1 MDFTYDEEQL
11 ALRDAVRGL
20 LARSYSDFEHRRR
33 VVADEPGFD
42 EKLWTRLAE
51 MGVLGL
57 PFPEQY
63 GGMGAGP
70 VEVGI
75 VAQELGRVLAP
86 EPFLT
91 SVVLAGGVV
100 AAAGTDAQRTEVLG
114 ALASGESVLT
124 FAHAEPGS
132 RWTASAAS
140 VTAASSGEGW
150 TLSGVKEP
158 VPHGAR
164 ADLLVVSA
172 LLPDGGTGLFLVTP
186 DAAGLV
192 RTGYGT
198 HDGGRAARV
207 ALEGTPAVPV
217 GTAGSDR
224 TAAIARALD
233 GARIAACNEAIGAMQ
248 FQLDATSAYLRS
260 RQQFGVPLST
270 FQALTFRA
278 ADMYVSLEL
287 ATSVA
292 VWATMVLGAGP
303 DAGPDAGADAGVSE
317 AASRAGLQVSRAS
330 RHVGQEAIQ
339 LHGGIAMTAEYSVGS
354 YTSHLTALDHLLG
367 DGQFHLS
374 RLAGAVGGHSEV
386 DPMP

>member
-20 LARSYSDFEHRRR
+20 VGRSYSDFERRR
-33 VVADEPGFD
+33 RAVAEEPGFD

-57 PFPEQY
+57 PFAEKN

-75 VAQELGRVLAP
+75 VAQEIGRVLAP

-100 AAAGTDAQRTEVLG
+100 AAAGTEEQRSELLE
-114 ALASGESVLT
+114 ALASGESLLA
-124 FAHAEPGS
+124 FAHAEPGT
-132 RWTASAAS
+132 RWSSAAS
-140 VTAASSGEGW
+140 VVVAAGSGEAW
-150 TLSGVKEP
+150 TLTGVKEP

-164 ADLLVVSA
+164 ADQLVVSA
-172 LLPDGGTGLFLVTP
+172 LLESGDTGLFLVAG
-186 DAAGLV
+186 DADGLT
-192 RTGYGT
+192 RTGYST
-198 HDGGRAARV
+198 YDGGRAARV
-207 ALEGTPAVPV
+207 AFETTPAVPL
-217 GTAGSDR
+217 GEAGADQG
-224 TAAIARALD
+224 AAVSRALE
-233 GARIAACNEAIGAMQ
+233 GARVAAANEAIGAMQ
-248 FQLDATSAYLRS
+248 FQLDATSDYLKTRK
-260 RQQFGVPLST
+260 QFGVPLKT

-292 VWATMVLGAGP
+292 VWATMVLASGNP
-303 DAGPDAGADAGVSE
+303 EEVTDA
-317 AASRAGLQVSRAS
+317 AARAGLQVSRAG
-330 RHVGQEAIQ
+330 RHIGQEAIQ

-374 RLAGAVGGHSEV
+374 ALAAVVGDHDEV
-386 DPMP
+386 DPLP

>member
-1 MDFTYDEEQL
+1 MDFTYDEEQQ
-11 ALRDAVRGL
+11 ALREAVRGL
-20 LARSYSDFEHRRR
+20 VSKSYGDFEHRRR
-33 VVADEPGFD
+33 TVADEPGFD

-57 PFPEQY
+57 PFAEEH

-100 AAAGTDAQRTEVLG
+100 AAAGTDEQRSSVLE
-114 ALASGESVLT
+114 ALAAGESVLA
-124 FAHAEPGS
+124 FAHAEPGA
-132 RWTASAAS
+132 RWTPSASGVRATAS
-140 VTAASSGEGW
+140 GDTW
-150 TLSGVKEP
+150 TLTGVKEP

-172 LLPDGGTGLFLVTP
+172 ALPDGGTGLFLVTP
-186 DAAGLV
+186 DAAGLG
-192 RTGYGT
+192 RTGYST
-198 HDGGRAARV
+198 FDGGRAARV
-207 ALEGTPAVPV
+207 SFDQTPATPL
-217 GTAGSDR
+217 GAPGADATTAV
-224 TAAIARALD
+224 AAALD
-233 GARIAACNEAIGAMQ
+233 GARIAAGMEAVGAME
-248 FQLDATSAYLRS
+248 FALSATSEYLRS
-260 RQQFGVPLST
+260 RKQFGVPLKT

-287 ATSVA
+287 AHSVA
-292 VWATMVLGAGP
+292 LWATMVLASGSAEE
-303 DAGPDAGADAGVSE
+303 ASE
-317 AASRAGLQVSRAS
+317 AASRSGLQVSRAS

-367 DGQFHLS
+367 DGHFHLT
-374 RLAGAVGGHSEV
+374 RLAAGVADHDEV
-386 DPMP
+386 DPLP